1 MFYDA
6 RFSHVSRFE
15 FLKAHPRVHCDLRY
29 ARVFIV
35 EKIDFAERNKGIT
48 AYTRKSVRMGYDVRG
63 TEGEVEKRKGRRTK
77 RKEQKRTQK
86 RAPELVPFAFIRS
99 LRGHSA
105 LYCISSSADFLLST
119 SFPSPACQSFLLP
132 FPRFSIPRLRH
143 RSLHRAPHVRADY
156 ALSSRNYF
164 AYMPLPFSL
173 SLPLSVIP
181 PTITYPLSLSSHG
194 TITRPSVKYTFVGGP
209 AMWRPVI
216 YFSSNCNFSNTY
228 CPLDK
233 CASLFLT
240 R

>member
-1 MFYDA
+1 MFYDI

-29 ARVFIV
+29 ARVSIV

-63 TEGEVEKRKGRRTK
+63 TEGEGKTKGEKLRRTK
-77 RKEQKRTQK
+77 RKEQRRTQK

-99 LRGHSA
+99 PRGHSA
-105 LYCISSSADFLLST
+105 LYLYPLRPASFCLLL
-119 SFPSPACQSFLLP
+119 FLLP
-132 FPRFSIPRLRH
+132 RVNLSCFLFLIFPFPS
-143 RSLHRAPHVRADY
+143 SAP
-156 ALSSRNYF
+156 LSSSRAACSCRLCF
-164 AYMPLPFSL
+164 IIPQLFRIHATPLQSLSSATLCHPSDHHIL
-173 SLPLSVIP
+173 SLPSR
-181 PTITYPLSLSSHG
+181 G

-228 CPLDK
+228 
-233 CASLFLT
+233 
-240 R
+240 

>member
-1 MFYDA
+1 MFYDI

-29 ARVFIV
+29 ARVSIV
-35 EKIDFAERNKGIT
+35 EKIDFAEQNKGIT

-63 TEGEVEKRKGRRTK
+63 TEGEGKTKGEKLRRTK
-77 RKEQKRTQK
+77 RKEQRRTQK

-105 LYCISSSADFLLST
+105 LYILFGR
-119 SFPSPACQSFLLP
+119 LP
-132 FPRFSIPRLRH
+132 FVYFFSFSRVSIFLASFSSVFHSRLRH

-173 SLPLSVIP
+173 SFPPLSVIP
-181 PTITYPLSLSSHG
+181 PTITYYPSPLAALSRG
-194 TITRPSVKYTFVGGP
+194 
-209 AMWRPVI
+209 
-216 YFSSNCNFSNTY
+216 
-228 CPLDK
+228 L
-233 CASLFLT
+233 L
-240 R
+240 